1 MRRIGT
7 AALAAGFAFALVAGA
22 AEAQQ
27 RKEVYVYNWSDYI
40 DFKILDDFTK
50 ETGIQ
55 VIYDTYDS
63 NDLLETKLMAGKTGY
78 DVVVPTS
85 SFLARQ
91 IKAGVLAKLDKAK
104 LANLRHMDP
113 AIMERMRAYD
123 PGNEH
128 AVVYLWGTT
137 GIGVNEK
144 AVEQRLPNAP
154 VNSLAM
160 IFDPA
165 VAAKFK
171 DCGIMVLDA
180 PDDLIPAALRYLGLN
195 PDAKDADSIAKAEAL
210 LMKARPN
217 IRKFHSSQYIE
228 DLANGVI
235 CVAFGWSGDIVQA
248 RQRAIDAK
256 KGVAVQY
263 RVPKEGALMWFDSF
277 AIPKDA
283 PNPGHALAF
292 IDYMM
297 RPKVIAQASNTVYY
311 PNANM
316 DSTPFVDKDV
326 KADPDI
332 YPPPEVLKT
341 LYTIT
346 PYDQASQRLL
356 NRAWTRIKHGK

>member
-1 MRRIGT
+1 MRRNWA
-7 AALAAGFAFALVAGA
+7 AALGAALIAASAMSA

-50 ETGIQ
+50 ATGIQ

-85 SFLARQ
+85 PFLARQ
-91 IKAGVLAKLDKAK
+91 IKAGVIAKLDKAK
-104 LANLRHMDP
+104 LPNLRHMDP

-128 AVVYLWGTT
+128 SVVYLWGTT

-144 AVEQRLPNAP
+144 MVKQRLANAP
-154 VNSLAM
+154 INSLAM

-165 VAAKFK
+165 VASKFK

-180 PDDLIPAALRYLGLN
+180 PDELVPAALRYLGLN
-195 PDAKDADSIAKAEAL
+195 PDAKDSGSIAKAEEL

-228 DLANGVI
+228 DLANGAI
-235 CVAFGWSGDIVQA
+235 CVAFGWSGDVVQA
-248 RQRAIDAK
+248 RQRAKDAK
-256 KGVAVQY
+256 KGVEVAY

-283 PNPGHALAF
+283 PHPDHALAF
-292 IDYMM
+292 INYMM
-297 RPKVIAQASNTVYY
+297 RPQVIAQASNTVFY
-311 PNANM
+311 PNANK
-316 DSTPFVDKDV
+316 DSPPFVDKDV

-341 LYTIT
+341 LYTVT

-356 NRAWTRIKHGK
+356 NRTWTKVKRGK

>member
-7 AALAAGFAFALVAGA
+7 AALAAGFAFALVAGV

-165 VAAKFK
+165 VAAKVK

-180 PDDLIPAALRYLGLN
+180 PDELIPAALRYLGLN

-311 PNANM
+311 PNANR
-316 DSTPFVDKDV
+316 DSTQFVDQDV

-332 YPPPEVLKT
+332 YPPLEVLKT

-356 NRAWTRIKHGK
+356 NRAWTRIKRGK